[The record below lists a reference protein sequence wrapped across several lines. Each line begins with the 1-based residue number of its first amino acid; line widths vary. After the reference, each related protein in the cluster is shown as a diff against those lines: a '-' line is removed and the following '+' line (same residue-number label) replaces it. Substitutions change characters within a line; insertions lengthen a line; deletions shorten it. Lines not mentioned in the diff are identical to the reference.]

1 MEVTGGMV
9 EAVGFTLVQLR
20 YFVVAAEA
28 GSMTAAAEQLLI
40 AQSAVSTAVSNLEH
54 ELGVQ
59 LFIRRKGKGLVATT
73 AGEQLLLQARELL
86 SHALD
91 VAAEARGGEGGL
103 SGPVRLGCFVT
114 LAPFVLPRLLAAT
127 AERHPQLR
135 IDVDEGEADELDRAL
150 RTGRIDFAITYNLG
164 LGPGIARETIASL
177 PAHALVAAD
186 HPLAGRGTVDLA
198 ELAHEPFILLDLPH
212 SRDYF
217 WSLVTA
223 TGVTPVVRHHSH
235 NYEAVRSLVALGH
248 GFSVL
253 HQRPATDHTYSG
265 ARVAVLAL
273 SNEHPP
279 LDLVL
284 ARMDGVRQA
293 ARATAVMDLARELLA
308 PAPLADR
315 P

>member
-1 MEVTGGMV
+1 MAET
-9 EAVGFTLVQLR
+9 VGFTLTQLR
-20 YFVVAAEA
+20 YFVVAAET
-28 GSMTAAAEQLLI
+28 GSMTAAAERLLI

-59 LFIRRKGKGLVATT
+59 LFIRRRGKGLVTT
-73 AGEQLLLQARELL
+73 PAGERLMLQARELL

-91 VAAEARGGEGGL
+91 VAAEARGVEGGL
-103 SGPVRLGCFVT
+103 SGPARIGCFVT
-114 LAPFVLPRLLAAT
+114 LAPFVLPKLLAA
-127 AERHPQLR
+127 AEERHPRLR
-135 IDVDEGEADELDRAL
+135 IEVLEGEAGELDQAL
-150 RTGRIDFAITYNLG
+150 RTGRIDFAITYDLG
-164 LGPGIARETIASL
+164 LGPGIARETLASL
-177 PAHALVAAD
+177 PAHALVAAG

-198 ELAHEPFILLDLPH
+198 ELAHEPLVLLDLPH

-223 TGVTPVVRHHSH
+223 TGITPVIRHRSH

-253 HQRPATDHTYSG
+253 HQRPATEETYSG

-273 SNEHPP
+273 TNEHPP

-284 ARMDGVRQA
+284 ARMDGVRQT
-293 ARATAVMDLARELLA
+293 ARAAAVARLACELLA
-308 PAPLADR
+308 PAVLEPEDGG
-315 P
+315 

>member
-1 MEVTGGMV
+1 MAET

-28 GSMTAAAEQLLI
+28 GSMTAAAERLLI
-40 AQSAVSTAVSNLEH
+40 AQSAVSTAVSNLER

-59 LFIRRKGKGLVATT
+59 LFIRRKGKGLVATP
-73 AGEQLLLQARELL
+73 AGERLLLQARELL
-86 SHALD
+86 GRALD
-91 VAAEARGGEGGL
+91 VAAEARGDVGAL

-114 LAPFVLPRLLAAT
+114 LAPFVLPRLLVAA
-127 AERHPQLR
+127 AERHPQLQ
-135 IDVDEGEADELDRAL
+135 VEVLEGEADELDRAL
-150 RTGRIDFAITYNLG
+150 RTGRIDFAITYDLG
-164 LGPGIARETIASL
+164 LGPGIARENVACL
-177 PAHALVAAD
+177 PAHALLAAD
-186 HPLAGRGTVDLA
+186 HPLAGRGTIDLA
-198 ELAHEPFILLDLPH
+198 ELADEPFVLLDLPH

-217 WSLVTA
+217 WALVTA
-223 TGVTPVVRHHSH
+223 TGITPEIRHRSH

-253 HQRPATDHTYSG
+253 HQRPASDHTYSG
-265 ARVAVLAL
+265 ASVAVLAI

-284 ARMDGVRQA
+284 ARMDGVRQT
-293 ARATAVMDLARELLA
+293 ARAAAVTDLVHELLA
-308 PAPLADR
+308 PTPLSDR

>member
-1 MEVTGGMV
+1 MT
-9 EAVGFTLVQLR
+9 EAVGFTLTQLR

-40 AQSAVSTAVSNLEH
+40 AQSAVSTAVSNLER

-59 LFIRRKGKGLVATT
+59 LFIRRKGKGLVATSD
-73 AGEQLLLQARELL
+73 GERLLLQARDLL

-91 VAAEARGGEGGL
+91 VASEARGGEGGL

-114 LAPFVLPRLLAAT
+114 LAPFVLPRLLAAA
-127 AERHPQLR
+127 AERHPRLR
-135 IDVDEGEADELDRAL
+135 VDVLEGEADELDRAL
-150 RTGRIDFAITYNLG
+150 RTGRIDFALTYDLG
-164 LGPGIARETIASL
+164 LGPGITRETIAAL

-186 HPLAGRGTVDLA
+186 HQLAGHGSVDLA
-198 ELAHEPFILLDLPH
+198 ELAHEPFVLLDLPH

-223 TGVTPVVRHHSH
+223 TGITPVVRHRSH

-253 HQRPATDHTYSG
+253 HQRPATDDTYSG
-265 ARVAVLAL
+265 ERVAVLTLTNA
-273 SNEHPP
+273 HPP

-284 ARMDGVRQA
+284 ARMDGVRQT
-293 ARATAVMDLARELLA
+293 ARATAVMDLAQELLA
-308 PAPLADR
+308 PARSADL
-315 P
+315 PSG

>member
-1 MEVTGGMV
+1 MT
-9 EAVGFTLVQLR
+9 EAVGFTLTQLR

-28 GSMTAAAEQLLI
+28 GSMTAAAERLLI

-59 LFIRRKGKGLVATT
+59 LFIRRKGKGLVATP
-73 AGEQLLLQARELL
+73 AGERLLLQARELL

-91 VAAEARGGEGGL
+91 VAAEARGVEGGL
-103 SGPVRLGCFVT
+103 TGPVRLGCFVT
-114 LAPFVLPRLLAAT
+114 LAAFVLPELLVAA

-135 IDVDEGEADELDRAL
+135 IDVVEGEADELDQAL
-150 RTGRIDFAITYNLG
+150 RTGRIDFAVTYDLG
-164 LGPGIARETIASL
+164 LGPGIARETITSL

-186 HPLAGRGTVDLA
+186 HPLAGRGAIDLT
-198 ELAHEPFILLDLPH
+198 ELAHEPFVLLDLPH

-223 TGVTPVVRHHSH
+223 TGITPVVRHRSQ

-253 HQRPATDHTYSG
+253 HQRPATDDTYSG
-265 ARVAVLAL
+265 ARVAALAL
-273 SNEHPP
+273 TNEHPP

-284 ARMDGVRQA
+284 ARMDGVRQTP
-293 ARATAVMDLARELLA
+293 RAIAVTHLAHELLA
-308 PAPLADR
+308 PTPPADE
-315 P
+315 

>member
-1 MEVTGGMV
+1 MS

-28 GSMTAAAEQLLI
+28 GSMTAAAERLLI

-59 LFIRRKGKGLVATT
+59 LFIRRKGKGLVATA
-73 AGEQLLLQARELL
+73 AGERLLLQARELL
-86 SHALD
+86 GHARD
-91 VAAEARGGEGGL
+91 VAAEARGVEGGL

-114 LAPFVLPRLLAAT
+114 LAPFVLPRLLAAA

-135 IDVDEGEADELDRAL
+135 IDVLEGEADDLDHAL
-150 RTGRIDFAITYNLG
+150 RTGRIDFAVTYNLG
-164 LGPGIARETIASL
+164 LGLGITRETVASL

-186 HPLAGRGTVDLA
+186 HPLAGRGTIDLA
-198 ELAHEPFILLDLPH
+198 ALAHEPFVLLDLPH

-223 TGVTPVVRHHSH
+223 TGITPVVRHRSHS
-235 NYEAVRSLVALGH
+235 YEAVRSLVALGH

-265 ARVAVLAL
+265 ARVAVLEL
-273 SNEHPP
+273 SNEHPR

-284 ARMDGVRQA
+284 ARMDGIRHT
-293 ARATAVMDLARELLA
+293 ARATAVAQLAHELLA
-308 PAPLADR
+308 PPAPAGR
-315 P
+315 S

>member
-1 MEVTGGMV
+1 MAAGMP
-9 EAVGFTLVQLR
+9 EPARFTLTQLR

-28 GSMTAAAEQLLI
+28 GSMTAAAERLLI

-59 LFIRRKGKGLVATT
+59 LFIRRKGKGLVATA
-73 AGEQLLLQARELL
+73 AGERLLLQARELL
-86 SHALD
+86 THASD

-103 SGPVRLGCFVT
+103 TGPVRLGCFVT
-114 LAPFVLPRLLAAT
+114 LSPFVLPGLLAAA
-127 AERHPQLR
+127 AERHPHLR
-135 IDVDEGEADELDRAL
+135 VEVVEGEADELDRAL
-150 RTGRIDFAITYNLG
+150 RTGRIDFAITYDLG
-164 LGPGIARETIASL
+164 LGLGIVRETVASL

-186 HPLAGRGTVDLA
+186 HPLARRGSIDLA
-198 ELAHEPFILLDLPH
+198 ELAHEPFVLLDLPH

-223 TGVTPVVRHHSH
+223 TGIIPAIRHRSH

-253 HQRPATDHTYSG
+253 HQRPATDDTYSG
-265 ARVAVLAL
+265 ARVSVLAL
-273 SNEHPP
+273 TNEHPP

-284 ARMDGVRQA
+284 ARMDGVRQT
-293 ARATAVMDLARELLA
+293 ARATAVMDLAHELLA
-308 PAPLADR
+308 PA
-315 P
+315 

>member
-1 MEVTGGMV
+1 MTA
-9 EAVGFTLVQLR
+9 AVGFTLAQLR

-28 GSMTAAAEQLLI
+28 GSMTAAAERLLI

-59 LFIRRKGKGLVATT
+59 LFIRRKGKGLVVTPT
-73 AGEQLLLQARELL
+73 GERLLLQARELL

-114 LAPFVLPRLLAAT
+114 LAPFVLPGLLAAA
-127 AERHPQLR
+127 AERHPQLQ
-135 IDVDEGEADELDRAL
+135 IDIIEGEADELDRAL
-150 RTGRIDFAITYNLG
+150 RTGRTDFAITYDLG
-164 LGPGIARETIASL
+164 LGPGVARETIASL
-177 PAHALVAAD
+177 PAHAVVAAD

-198 ELAHEPFILLDLPH
+198 ELAHEPFVLLDLPH

-223 TGVTPVVRHHSH
+223 TGITPTIRHRSH

-253 HQRPATDHTYSG
+253 HQRPATEDTYSG
-265 ARVAVLAL
+265 AKVAVLAL
-273 SNEHPP
+273 TDEHPP

-284 ARMDGVRQA
+284 ARMAGVRQT
-293 ARATAVMDLARELLA
+293 ARATAVMDLAQELLTGSQQS
-308 PAPLADR
+308 
-315 P
+315 